1 MAPTRA
7 LGNPAKLTQRLTVL
21 ALAGVGTAMAGRVRR
36 QRPAMQ
42 TVPGKYRIPLFYV
55 VDGPYD
61 RQPPKRDS
69 LAERVINKVA
79 PTGIGRP
86 IELPARDGAPPVKA
100 FVYDPPGR
108 KRPSG
113 ALLWIHGGGMIIGG
127 PWMDHTLCTRIA
139 KDLGILVLSVDY
151 RLAPEHPFPAGP
163 EDCYTGL
170 LWLHDEAESR
180 GLDPARIAVAGASAG
195 GGLSAM
201 VAQMAYDRGVGL
213 AFQGLVYPMLDD
225 RTVLRTN
232 DSGRGALVWT
242 REKNEDAWGWF
253 LGHPVTEVEDRPYA
267 AAARRADVSGLAPA
281 WIGVGDKDL
290 FYEEDLAYADRL
302 EQAAVPGELVTVPGM
317 PHAADVAQ
325 WIPEMKDFRRSMIE
339 AIGRALA

>member
-1 MAPTRA
+1 
-7 LGNPAKLTQRLTVL
+7 
-21 ALAGVGTAMAGRVRR
+21 
-36 QRPAMQ
+36 
-42 TVPGKYRIPLFYV
+42 
-55 VDGPYD
+55 
-61 RQPPKRDS
+61 
-69 LAERVINKVA
+69 
-79 PTGIGRP
+79 
-86 IELPARDGAPPVKA
+86 
-100 FVYDPPGR
+100 
-108 KRPSG
+108 
-113 ALLWIHGGGMIIGG
+113 
-127 PWMDHTLCTRIA
+127 
-139 KDLGILVLSVDY
+139 
-151 RLAPEHPFPAGP
+151 
-163 EDCYTGL
+163 
-170 LWLHDEAESR
+170 
-180 GLDPARIAVAGASAG
+180 
-195 GGLSAM
+195 M

-302 EQAAVPGELVTVPGM
+302 EQAGVPVEIVTVPGM